1 MRLTLPAAIVTL
13 TLAAAAASA
22 QDGVRP
28 RYGATQAP
36 DAKPELKDHQYE
48 VVVSGCLK
56 GKRLERP
63 VVQSAPESM
72 PATALN
78 ADNFALDGPKAL
90 MKEIAQHKNH
100 RDQVVGVA
108 TVPPATFLGGSGP
121 TRRVGPISI
130 GIGTGRADAMSGI
143 DRAPRIIKLK
153 VTSLVH
159 VENGCAR

>member
-1 MRLTLPAAIVTL
+1 MRPSLPAAIATL
-13 TLAAAAASA
+13 TLAVTAASA
-22 QDGVRP
+22 Q
-28 RYGATQAP
+28 AP
-36 DAKPELKDHQYE
+36 DARPALKDHQYE

-72 PATALN
+72 PAIALN
-78 ADNFALDGPKAL
+78 ADNFALDGPKAV
-90 MKEIAQHKNH
+90 MKEIEQHKNH
-100 RDQVVGVA
+100 HDQVIGVA
-108 TVPPATFLGGSGP
+108 TVPPSTFLGGTGP

-143 DRAPRIIKLK
+143 DRAPKTIKLK

-159 VENGCAR
+159 VATGCAARG